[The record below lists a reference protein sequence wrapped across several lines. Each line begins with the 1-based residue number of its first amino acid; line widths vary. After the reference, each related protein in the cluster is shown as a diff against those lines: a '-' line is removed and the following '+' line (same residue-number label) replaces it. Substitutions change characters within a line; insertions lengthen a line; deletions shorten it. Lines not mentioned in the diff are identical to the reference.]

1 MEGFV
6 IKLNLSY
13 FFYKL
18 IYKFREIFMNISGE
32 EVLSSIISPHQVR
45 EGDLL
50 YIGIGIGLSGGALC
64 AAIIAHYKYIKR
76 KRDKGINYVRNDKD
90 DTTDIKAIID
100 YFDTKQP
107 IQVI

>member
-1 MEGFV
+1 
-6 IKLNLSY
+6 
-13 FFYKL
+13 
-18 IYKFREIFMNISGE
+18 MNSTGQE
-32 EVLSSIISPHQVR
+32 LLGSIISHHQIKG
-45 EGDLL
+45 GDLF
-50 YIGIGIGLSGGALC
+50 YIGSGIGLSGGLLC

-76 KRDKGINYVRNDKD
+76 KRDKGINYVYNDKD

>member
-1 MEGFV
+1 VEGFV
-6 IKLNLSY
+6 IKIEFIL

-18 IYKFREIFMNISGE
+18 FYKFREIFMNISGE
-32 EVLSSIISPHQVR
+32 EVLSSIVSPDQVKG
-45 EGDLL
+45 GDLF
-50 YIGIGIGLSGGALC
+50 YIGSGIGLSGGLLC

-76 KRDKGINYVRNDKD
+76 KRDKGINYVCNDKD
-90 DTTDIKAIID
+90 DTTTIKAIID